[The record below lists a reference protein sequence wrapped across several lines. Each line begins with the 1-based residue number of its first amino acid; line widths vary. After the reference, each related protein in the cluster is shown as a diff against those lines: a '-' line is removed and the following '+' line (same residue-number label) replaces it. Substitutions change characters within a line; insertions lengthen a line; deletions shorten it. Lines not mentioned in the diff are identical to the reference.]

1 MAKKKD
7 KEEEEKQAPV
17 ERKEEAIDKIAVLAE
32 VKKMNKKYGKVASVS
47 IKQRDPFIPRALEEK
62 IREEIPKM
70 KVITANDIAV
80 KHDIRVSTIK
90 KLLLVME
97 QEGKLK
103 RLASSSRIKV
113 FNPVI

>member
-7 KEEEEKQAPV
+7 KEAVEKKAPV
-17 ERKEEAIDKIAVLAE
+17 ERKEEAIDKIAVLAQ

-47 IKQRDPFIPRALEEK
+47 IKQRDPFIPRAIEEK
-62 IREEIPKM
+62 IREEIPRM
-70 KVITANDIAV
+70 KVITANDLAA
-80 KHDIRVSTIK
+80 KYDIRVSATK

-113 FNPVI
+113 FNPV